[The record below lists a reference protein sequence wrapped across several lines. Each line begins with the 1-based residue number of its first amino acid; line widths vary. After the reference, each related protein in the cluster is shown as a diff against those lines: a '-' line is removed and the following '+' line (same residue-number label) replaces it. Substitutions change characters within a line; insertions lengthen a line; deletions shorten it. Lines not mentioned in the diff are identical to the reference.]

1 MLGSLLS
8 ANKMAY
14 VLIVSSYIA
23 IDLFYFFSAFFVIYS
38 INKKAREYN
47 GLGFLTI
54 FQIYLNRFIRFLPLY
69 YTVFLYTWLMLFY
82 GDSKGPLWATMME
95 LFSGC
100 DNYWWA
106 NIGLVNNFIPSDIQ
120 PIGVSGCMIW
130 TTYISI
136 ELQLFLVLPLL
147 VLIYRLH
154 KITAII
160 ILIMVIVAGICID
173 GCMIW
178 YLNMIPGYL
187 FALDANTLILYGTS
201 IFSRIDSY
209 FAGALMAFVY

>member
-130 TTYISI
+130 TT
-136 ELQLFLVLPLL
+136 
-147 VLIYRLH
+147 
-154 KITAII
+154 
-160 ILIMVIVAGICID
+160 
-173 GCMIW
+173 
-178 YLNMIPGYL
+178 
-187 FALDANTLILYGTS
+187 
-201 IFSRIDSY
+201 
-209 FAGALMAFVY
+209 

>member
-1 MLGSLLS
+1 M
-8 ANKMAY
+8 
-14 VLIVSSYIA
+14 IVSSYIA

-54 FQIYLNRFIRFLPLY
+54 FQIYLSRFIRFLPLY
-69 YTVFLYTWLMLFY
+69 YTVFLYAWLMLFY

-120 PIGVSGCMIW
+120 PVGVRGCMIW

-173 GCMIW
+173 GFMIW

-187 FALDANTLILYGTS
+187 FALDANTFILYGTS